1 MYDAFLS
8 LGNEKVLYIGRRNFA
23 TKVLHVRI
31 GDGFGDAENFFA
43 KDIVLVIGKSS
54 ATYRNLL
61 IERL

>member
-8 LGNEKVLYIGRRNFA
+8 LRNEKVLYIGRRNFA
-23 TKVLHVRI
+23 TNILHVRI
-31 GDGFGDAENFFA
+31 GDAENFFA
-43 KDIVLVIGKSS
+43 KDIVIGKAS